1 MGTLSDSI
9 VTKEVIIDY
18 VKTIFDT
25 KYTTKYP
32 QFSDLIIIGKNEIEG
47 RDQDLYFE
55 NKTEYD
61 KWMEE

>member
-18 VKTIFDT
+18 VKTTFDT

-61 KWMEE
+61 KWMKE